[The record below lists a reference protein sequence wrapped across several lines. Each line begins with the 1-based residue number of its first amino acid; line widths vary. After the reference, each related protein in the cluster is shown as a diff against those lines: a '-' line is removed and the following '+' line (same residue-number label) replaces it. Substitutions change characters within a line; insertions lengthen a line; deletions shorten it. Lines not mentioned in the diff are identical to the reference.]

1 MSGSKRVRPLEQ
13 SLVHFS
19 CVSPCAGRPALFFYG
34 SNGRCSSS
42 TYKSRYWFGG
52 VQLTCL
58 NLKNSHVLRLVEFK
72 DPKHKHPPPQNLAE
86 TSSSAKK
93 DGWLHTEST
102 PRRPQPSASR
112 ASAWEV
118 QSGSPGCAGAPAAP
132 SRAVPAINW
141 AGTTGLAEGR
151 PRSANVIQGRS
162 LAGLGYIQA
171 NF

>member
-72 DPKHKHPPPQNLAE
+72 DPKHKHPPP
-86 TSSSAKK
+86 KK
-93 DGWLHTEST
+93 PGRNFILRKKKTGGFTLSRPPVVRNR
-102 PRRPQPSASR
+102 PRPARPRGRSR
-112 ASAWEV
+112 AARLVAQELQPHLREPFLRSTGPAPLGWPK
-118 QSGSPGCAGAPAAP
+118 GDPGLQ
-132 SRAVPAINW
+132 
-141 AGTTGLAEGR
+141 T
-151 PRSANVIQGRS
+151 
-162 LAGLGYIQA
+162 
-171 NF
+171 